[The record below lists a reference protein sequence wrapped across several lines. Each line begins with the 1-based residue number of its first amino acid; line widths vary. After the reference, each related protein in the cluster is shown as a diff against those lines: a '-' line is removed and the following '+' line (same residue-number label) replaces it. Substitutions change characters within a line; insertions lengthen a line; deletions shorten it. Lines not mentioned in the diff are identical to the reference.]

1 MKKVVRILIVLGVAA
16 LLVIGAVR
24 AVKHKKAEEA
34 AIPPAETY
42 AVVVRTI
49 RPEAAGTTL
58 TVPALALVRND
69 NDTLVA
75 SKLAARV
82 EAMHRAGAH
91 VKKGEV
97 IVRLD
102 TRDLDAKAGAIKAQ
116 IAGARARLAAAK
128 TALAT
133 AEARHARTE
142 KLMKVKGASREQ
154 FDAEVSQIA
163 EARAKIA
170 EAQSRIRALEANLEE
185 VAQML
190 SYALIQAPVSGVIGK
205 TFLNP
210 GDMAMP
216 GKPIL
221 AVDAKAGDYL
231 LVRLPEDVPA
241 EAILFDGRRLP
252 LYPLHHTFNGL
263 REYRTERL
271 NDGLVTGSRV
281 NVDAVVF
288 EAEALL
294 LPNDAVLDKNGRK
307 MALTVKEGRAE
318 ATPLKVLAS
327 GREGV
332 AVANT
337 ELAGKP
343 VVVAKPDILLRLLGG
358 TPVKVSQN
366 GEQGTGSR

>member
-1 MKKVVRILIVLGVAA
+1 MKKVIRIVIFLAVVV
-16 LLVIGAVR
+16 LLVIGGAR

-34 AIPPAETY
+34 KLPPAKTY

-49 RPEAAGTTL
+49 RPQTGRTTL
-58 TVPALALVRND
+58 TVPALALVQND

-82 EAMHRAGAH
+82 EAMHRAGAR

-97 IVRLD
+97 VVRLD
-102 TRDLDAKAGAIKAQ
+102 TRELDAKIEAVKAK
-116 IAGARARLAAAK
+116 IAGAKAQLAAAK

-133 AEARHARTE
+133 VEARHARTE
-142 KLMKVKGASREQ
+142 KLMKVRGASREQ

-163 EARAKIA
+163 QARAKIA
-170 EAQSRIRALEANLEE
+170 EVTTQIEALKANLAE
-185 VAQML
+185 VTRLL
-190 SYALIQAPVSGVIGK
+190 SYAVIQAPVSGIVGK

-221 AVDAKAGDYL
+221 AVSAKAGDYL
-231 LVRLPEDVPA
+231 LVRLPADVPA
-241 EAILFDGRRLP
+241 ESVVFEGKRLR
-252 LYPLHHTFNGL
+252 LYPLDHTFNGL
-263 REYRTERL
+263 QEYRTALL
-271 NDGLVTGSRV
+271 NDGRAAGSRV
-281 NVDAVVF
+281 DVDAVVF
-288 EAEALL
+288 EGEALR

-307 MALTVKEGRAE
+307 VALVVKNGRAE
-318 ATPLKVLAS
+318 ATALKVLAS

-337 ELAGKP
+337 ELAGRP
-343 VVVAKPDILLRLLGG
+343 VIVAKPDILLRLLGG
-358 TPVKVSQN
+358 TPVKVLES
-366 GEQGTGSR
+366 GRREGK